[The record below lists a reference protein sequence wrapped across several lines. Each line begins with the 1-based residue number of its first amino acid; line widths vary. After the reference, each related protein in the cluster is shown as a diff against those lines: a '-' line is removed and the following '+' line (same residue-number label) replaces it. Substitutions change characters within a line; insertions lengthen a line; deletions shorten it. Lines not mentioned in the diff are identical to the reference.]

1 MFWFIYL
8 FKVSD
13 TSSWSPRFRRPHL
26 CAHALGLASNLV
38 PLNLRRDIV
47 SLPVPPLRYGWAKR
61 QTQLYINIHHGAH
74 MLFTLRSWASRLH
87 CCLHPTVYASPKAT
101 NGKYKRRREKKKE
114 KERKQ
119 KSKPP
124 HYLYYSP
131 IVPPCPGI
139 RFSLSVFCY
148 VTWHDT
154 DSTTHSPSV
163 SSNSAVML
171 GYPPRAYLCTDGIA
185 MPGFLRI

>member
-101 NGKYKRRREKKKE
+101 HGKYKRRRKKKKQ
-114 KERKQ
+114 KERKGNR
-119 KSKPP
+119 KVNRHTIYITARPYP
-124 HYLYYSP
+124 HARVFVS
-131 IVPPCPGI
+131 
-139 RFSLSVFCY
+139 RFLFSVLSR
-148 VTWHDT
+148 DT
-154 DSTTHSPSV
+154 IQTARPT
-163 SSNSAVML
+163 
-171 GYPPRAYLCTDGIA
+171 PPRYHPTL
-185 MPGFLRI
+185 L